1 MTALRHSS
9 NSLFSAT
16 CFKRVEFTSAWQP
29 TRKHA
34 RPGGLRRSAVKLSFH
49 PRRPR
54 ALGINEG
61 AGCAFDPDAHASRL
75 TISTRAE
82 PCCRKYLLLAEVR
95 KHSGRT
101 TFRLPIN
108 RCGSQLVS
116 TLGRATRAAP
126 LRNCNQSDGTC
137 PERRHLTMLSRQ
149 AAPRP
154 TP

>member
-34 RPGGLRRSAVKLSFH
+34 RPGGLRRSAVKLSFD

-95 KHSGRT
+95 KHFRRTSPRSRIRQTDCPSSDRSAGR
-101 TFRLPIN
+101 L
-108 RCGSQLVS
+108 
-116 TLGRATRAAP
+116 AP
-126 LRNCNQSDGTC
+126 LRYETATSQT
-137 PERRHLTMLSRQ
+137 
-149 AAPRP
+149 APTRSGDI
-154 TP
+154 